1 MKKIVSLFLAA
12 MMVLSLAACSGN
24 SGSAPAETTAAAET
38 EAVTEAA
45 AETEAVTEAAAE
57 TEAAET
63 EAAETEAAETEAA
76 AEGEETTIVLAA
88 AASLK
93 YVFDDKLIPMFQEA
107 NPNIK
112 VEATYDSSG
121 KLQTQIEEGADWDV
135 FFSAGMKQMTALQ
148 EAGLMNDDTV
158 KVQVTN
164 ELVLIV
170 PKGNEK
176 GIASVQ
182 DIVNAD
188 TIAIGDPADVPVGQ
202 YTQAT
207 LEELG
212 LWDAIQEKEISLGT
226 NVTEVLS
233 WVAAGSA
240 DCGFTYRTDAIQ
252 EADNVEIIEGLA
264 PATYPIGVIGSSTK
278 QEAAQA
284 FIDFLGTDEALQ
296 QFTDYGFTLPE

>member
-45 AETEAVTEAAAE
+45 AETAAAE
-57 TEAAET
+57 TEAAAT

-170 PKGNEK
+170 PKDSDK

-182 DIVNAD
+182 DILNAD

-202 YTQAT
+202 YTQKT

-212 LWDAIQEKEISLGT
+212 LWDAVQEKEISLGT

-278 QEAAQA
+278 QEAAKA